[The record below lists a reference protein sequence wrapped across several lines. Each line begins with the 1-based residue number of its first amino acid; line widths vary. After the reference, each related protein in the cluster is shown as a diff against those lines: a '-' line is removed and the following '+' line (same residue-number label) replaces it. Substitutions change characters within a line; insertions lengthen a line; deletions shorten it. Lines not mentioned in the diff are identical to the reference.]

1 MAEGAFEHGQ
11 MDTHQQEL
19 TFHSFIMLSKW
30 GSLYIA
36 VLILFLV
43 LWFATDAG
51 FLGGLVTAI
60 VVLAAGTYVL
70 AEKKGPK
77 ALH

>member
-1 MAEGAFEHGQ
+1 MAEPYEHGQ

-19 TFHSFIMLSKW
+19 TFHGFIMLAKW

-36 VLILFLV
+36 AMILFLV

-51 FLGGLVTAI
+51 FLGGLVTTVI
-60 VVLAAGTYVL
+60 VVVIGTIVL
-70 AEKKGPK
+70 REHGKPTS
-77 ALH
+77 H

>member
-1 MAEGAFEHGQ
+1 MADGAYEHGQ

-30 GSLYIA
+30 GSLFIA
-36 VLILFLV
+36 VLILFLS

-51 FLGGLVTAI
+51 FLGGLVAAI
-60 VVLAAGTYVL
+60 VVLAIGIFVL

-77 ALH
+77 TPH